1 MSYLTRWNYLI
12 WGLIMHITDTLD
24 VSKRLQ
30 KKGFEKNEADAIA
43 TTTEDAMK
51 NLIDLIDEKFD
62 NKFDKIQIEIKTL
75 KWTILYSI
83 GFLTLFISILAITN
97 LLI

>member
-1 MSYLTRWNYLI
+1 
-12 WGLIMHITDTLD
+12 MHITDTLD